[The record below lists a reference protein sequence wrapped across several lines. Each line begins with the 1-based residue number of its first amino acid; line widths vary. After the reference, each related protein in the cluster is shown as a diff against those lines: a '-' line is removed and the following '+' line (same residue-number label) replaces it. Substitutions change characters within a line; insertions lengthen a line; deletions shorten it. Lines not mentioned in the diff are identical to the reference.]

1 MKFCTN
7 CGFKLEDHYLVCPNC
22 GCSVEEPA
30 QAQPAIQSAPQPTPQ
45 AAPQPM
51 PQPAPQPTY
60 YTPARTAPVT
70 EKELPD
76 QYKPLSP
83 WAYFGL
89 NLLFA
94 VPIVGFIFLI
104 VFSFKKTNI
113 NRRNYARSFFCALL
127 VAVIG
132 FITFIVIMLVLG
144 KSTGFLNR
152 LQYQLENLF

>member
-1 MKFCTN
+1 MKFCTK

-22 GCSVEEPA
+22 GCTVEEPA
-30 QAQPAIQSAPQPTPQ
+30 K
-45 AAPQPM
+45 AAPVS
-51 PQPAPQPTY
+51 QPAPQPVPQPVPQP
-60 YTPARTAPVT
+60 YTAPSRTAPAAAAD
-70 EKELPD
+70 LPD

-127 VAVIG
+127 IAAAV
-132 FITFIVIMLVLG
+132 FITFMVIVLILG
-144 KSTGFLNR
+144 KNVGFIER
-152 LQYQLENLF
+152 LKYQLQHLF

>member
-1 MKFCTN
+1 MKFCTK

-22 GCSVEEPA
+22 GCAVEEPA
-30 QAQPAIQSAPQPTPQ
+30 KAAPVSQPAPQPV
-45 AAPQPM
+45 
-51 PQPAPQPTY
+51 PQPAPQPVPQPVPQPY
-60 YTPARTAPVT
+60 AAPSRTAPAAAAD
-70 EKELPD
+70 LPD

-127 VAVIG
+127 IAAAV
-132 FITFIVIMLVLG
+132 FITFLLVMLVLG
-144 KSTGFLNR
+144 KSTGFLER
-152 LQYQLENLF
+152 LQYQIEHLF

>member
-1 MKFCTN
+1 MKFCTK

-22 GCSVEEPA
+22 GCAVEEPA
-30 QAQPAIQSAPQPTPQ
+30 K
-45 AAPQPM
+45 AAPVS
-51 PQPAPQPTY
+51 QPAPQPVPQPY
-60 YTPARTAPVT
+60 AAPSRTAPVAAAD
-70 EKELPD
+70 LPD

-127 VAVIG
+127 IAAAV
-132 FITFIVIMLVLG
+132 FITFLLVMLVLG
-144 KSTGFLNR
+144 KSTGFLER
-152 LQYQLENLF
+152 LQYQIEHLF